1 MKLLD
6 GKRGLVFG
14 VANDR
19 SIAWHIAD
27 QLIKHG
33 ATCGFPHLPGD
44 KNERRTRQAIEEGGI
59 CDPWMVPC
67 NVCNEEDLDSTF
79 AAAKDRFEVIDFVVH
94 SVAYA
99 DRAYLKRGR
108 FIDTPRDVFAQALD
122 ISVYSL
128 LGIAQRARGVMP
140 NGGSIITMTYYGG
153 DKVFPGYNVMG
164 VAKAA
169 LESTVRYLAVDLG
182 EQGIR
187 VNAVSAGAL
196 KTLSS
201 MAIGGVDEMFDH
213 TERKSPLK
221 RNITPDEVGKTAV
234 YLLSDLAS
242 AVTGETIFVDSG
254 FNIVGL

>member
-1 MKLLD
+1 MSLLD
-6 GKRGLVFG
+6 GKKGLVFG

-19 SIAWHIAD
+19 SIAWFVAD

-33 ATCGFPHLPGD
+33 AKCGFTFLPGE
-44 KNERRTRQAIEEGGI
+44 KNERRVRLAIEEGGI
-59 CDPWMVPC
+59 RDPWMVPC
-67 NVCNEEDLDSTF
+67 NVCNEEDLDATF
-79 AAAKDRFEVIDFVVH
+79 AAVKERFDAIDFVVH

-99 DRAYLKRGR
+99 DRAYLKQGN
-108 FIDTPRDVFAQALD
+108 FINTPREVFAQALD
-122 ISVYSL
+122 ISAYSL
-128 LGIAQRARGVMP
+128 LAIAQRARGVMP
-140 NGGSIITMTYYGG
+140 NGGNIITMTYYGG

-169 LESTVRYLAVDLG
+169 LESIVRYLAVDLG

-201 MAIGGVDEMFDH
+201 MAVGGVDQMFDH
-213 TERKSPLK
+213 TERRSPLK
-221 RNITPDEVGKTAV
+221 RNITADEVGKTAV

-242 AVTGETIFVDSG
+242 GVTGETIFVDSG